1 MPEVKVLTR
10 YGKRG
15 FTTGELVDIGR
26 RLTKEKLAEMRLLGY
41 VEKAEKEN
49 VWRLKAAIELLKP
62 LTHIHREVLRA
73 ELERAEAQLIDPTR
87 GQAKEV
93 GGYPVPGRRAL
104 PEVGTVLKCTH
115 SRGHQET
122 FRFLVVEQPGK
133 LLWLGEPSG
142 PVYRNPS
149 SAARK
154 ATRNSV
160 NGWDYFNIK

>member
-1 MPEVKVLTR
+1 MPEVKLLR
-10 YGKRG
+10 FNRG
-15 FTTGELVDIGR
+15 FTIGELVDIGR
-26 RLTKEKLAEMRLLGY
+26 RLSEKKLDEMRLLDY
-41 VEKAEKEN
+41 VKNAEKEN
-49 VWRLKAAIELLKP
+49 VWRLKATIELLKP
-62 LTHIHREVLRA
+62 LTHIHREVLGA
-73 ELERAEAQLIDPTR
+73 ELERAEAQLINPTR

-93 GGYPVPGRRAL
+93 GGYAVPGLRTL
-104 PEVGTVLKCTH
+104 PKQGIVLKCTH
-115 SRGHQET
+115 SRGRQET

-154 ATRNSV
+154 ATRTSV